1 MEMLGKIDLDK
12 LDAIKADLFEKASDP
27 LMSDALQMIKDLES
41 TIVTMTLNHN
51 QYVQWAVEQIQKLQK
66 RNTDLSWTVNP
77 DTSGGAFTQDEI
89 DRSRNG
95 SWQ

>member
-1 MEMLGKIDLDK
+1 MEMLGNINIEELETLKRK
-12 LDAIKADLFEKASDP
+12 LAGCGYPITN
-27 LMSDALQMIKDLES
+27 DALDMIKKLEN

-51 QYVQWAVEQIQKLQK
+51 HYVNWVVEQMQCLEK
-66 RNTDLSWTVNP
+66 RNSDLSWAVHP

-95 SWQ
+95 GW

>member
-1 MEMLGKIDLDK
+1 MDMLGKIDLDK
-12 LDAIKADLFEKASDP
+12 LDAIKAELFEKGSDP
-27 LMSDALQMIKDLES
+27 LMSDAYQMIRELEN

-66 RNTDLSWTVNP
+66 RNSDLSWTVNP

-95 SWQ
+95 GW

>member
-1 MEMLGKIDLDK
+1 MDMLGKIDLVK
-12 LDAIKADLFEKASDP
+12 LDAIKAELFEKGSDP
-27 LMSDALQMIKDLES
+27 LMSDAYQMICELEN

-66 RNTDLSWTVNP
+66 RNSDLSWSVNP

-95 SWQ
+95 GW

>member
-1 MEMLGKIDLDK
+1 MDMLGKIDLDK
-12 LDAIKADLFEKASDP
+12 LDDIKAELFEKGSDP
-27 LMSDALQMIKDLES
+27 LMSDAYQMIRELEN

-66 RNTDLSWTVNP
+66 RNSDLSWSVNP

-95 SWQ
+95 GW